1 MRHVRIFDTTLR
13 DGEQSPG
20 VALSLQQK
28 LEIAHALARLNV
40 DIIEAGFPVNGA
52 AEFEC
57 VSRIAKEVQGP
68 TICGLART
76 HKLDI
81 ERAAA
86 ALESAAKRRIHV
98 FTSASRVHLEYML
111 KKTPEQ
117 VLELSDE
124 MVRYAREFT
133 DDVEFSAQDV
143 MRADFDFVLK
153 LYQTAI
159 AAGATTINIP
169 DTTGYGTP
177 LEYGAL
183 IARIYKDVVGGRD
196 VHISTH
202 CHDDL
207 GMATANSLAAVENG
221 ATQIECTING
231 IGERAGNTSL
241 EEVVMAI
248 YVRRDHYQAQT
259 QINTREL
266 YRISRMVE
274 RYSGMVVQSN
284 KAIVGD
290 NAFAHESGIHQDGV
304 IKNKETY
311 EIMNAEL
318 VGREAAVL
326 VLGKHSGKAALKK
339 AFADLG
345 YTLDDAQFTAVFAR
359 FREIVERKGPIQ
371 TDELRALVESETAPT
386 ANLFTLEHVQFFS
399 GSGLLPTATVKVGT
413 PSGSVTTTATGD
425 GPVDAVYKA
434 LAEAIKM
441 RPELDLYRVESVT
454 GSTEALGEVSVKLKL
469 GEVQATG
476 TGVSPDIIEASARA
490 YLDAANKLA
499 AGQAA
504 RQPKSLEEVQRSG
517 LGK

>member
-1 MRHVRIFDTTLR
+1 MRQVRIFDTTLR

-20 VALSLQQK
+20 VALSMQQK
-28 LEIAHALARLNV
+28 LEIAQGLARLNV

-52 AEFEC
+52 SEFEC
-57 VSRIAKEVQGP
+57 VNRIAREVLGP
-68 TICGLART
+68 VICGLART

-86 ALESAAKRRIHV
+86 ALEPAEKRRIHV
-98 FTSASRVHLEYML
+98 FTSASKVHLEYML

-117 VLELSDE
+117 IIEITDE
-124 MVRYAREFT
+124 MVRYARQFT

-143 MRADFDFVLK
+143 MRADFDFVMK
-153 LYQTAI
+153 LYGVAI

-177 LEYGAL
+177 TEYGAL
-183 IARIYKDVVGGRD
+183 IGRIYREVVAGQA
-196 VHISTH
+196 VHISAH

-207 GMATANSLAAVENG
+207 GMATANSLAAIENG
-221 ATQIECTING
+221 ASQIECTING

-241 EEVVMAI
+241 EEVVMAL

-259 QINTREL
+259 QINTREI
-266 YRISRMVE
+266 YRLSRMVE
-274 RYSGMVVQSN
+274 RYTGMKVQSN

-304 IKNKETY
+304 IKNKDTY

-318 VGREAAVL
+318 VGRQAAVL
-326 VLGKHSGKAALKK
+326 VLGKHSGRAAVKK
-339 AFADLG
+339 ALADLG
-345 YTLDDAQFTAVFAR
+345 YKLDDSQIGTVFTR
-359 FREIVERKGPIQ
+359 FRDIVERKGPIE
-371 TDELRALVESETAPT
+371 TEELRALVESEAV
-386 ANLFTLEHVQFFS
+386 AAAHLFRLEKLQFFS
-399 GSGLLPTATVKVGT
+399 GYGMLPTATVSLET
-413 PSGSVTTTATGD
+413 PKGVVTTTAIGD

-434 LAEAIKM
+434 LAEAIGLK
-441 RPELDLYRVESVT
+441 PELDLYRVESVT
-454 GSTEALGEVSVKLKL
+454 GSTEALGEVTVKLKL

-476 TGVSPDIIEASARA
+476 LGISPDIIEASARA

-504 RQPKSLEEVQRSG
+504 RQPKSLEEVHRSG
-517 LGK
+517 LGN

>member
-20 VALSLQQK
+20 VALSVPQK
-28 LEIAHALARLNV
+28 LEIAHGLARLGV
-40 DIIEAGFPVNGA
+40 DIIEAGFPITSQGD
-52 AEFEC
+52 FDC
-57 VSRIAKEVQGP
+57 VYRIAREVQGP
-68 TICGLART
+68 VICALART
-76 HKLDI
+76 NKADI
-81 ERAAA
+81 ERAAEAIAPA
-86 ALESAAKRRIHV
+86 ARRRIHV

-111 KKTPEQ
+111 RKTPEE
-117 VLELSDE
+117 VLAITDE
-124 MVRYAREFT
+124 MVRYARQFT
-133 DDVEFSAQDV
+133 EDVEFSAQDV
-143 MRADFDFVLK
+143 MRADPEFVYK
-153 LYQTAI
+153 IYTVAI
-159 AAGATTINIP
+159 EAGATTINVP

-177 LEYGAL
+177 QEYGNL
-183 IARIYKDVVGGRD
+183 IGTIHREVVRGRP

-241 EEVVMAI
+241 EEVVMAL
-248 YVRRDHYQAQT
+248 YTRRDYYQAET

-266 YRISRMVE
+266 YRMSRMVE
-274 RYSGMVVQSN
+274 RYTGMLVQPN

-318 VGREAAVL
+318 VGRQAAVL
-326 VLGKHSGKAALKK
+326 VLGKHSGRAAFKK
-339 AFADLG
+339 ALTELG
-345 YTLDDAQFTAVFAR
+345 YTLDDQQVQALFLR
-359 FREIVERKGPIQ
+359 FKEIADRKGAIDS
-371 TDELRALVESETAPT
+371 DELRALVETETVAT
-386 ANLFTLEHVQFFS
+386 VQLFALEHVQFFS
-399 GSGLLPTATVKVGT
+399 GSGLLPTATVRLITPQGT
-413 PSGSVTTTATGD
+413 VTQTATGD

-434 LAEAIKM
+434 MADALKIH
-441 RPELDLYRVESVT
+441 PELDLYRVESVT
-454 GSTEALGEVSVKLKL
+454 GSTESLGEVSVKLRL

-476 TGVSPDIIEASARA
+476 HGISPDIIEASARA
-490 YLDAANKLA
+490 YLDAANKLV

-504 RQPKSLEEVQRSG
+504 RQPPSLEQVQRERI
-517 LGK
+517 